1 MSNIYELPFPGKV
14 GHAEDTSVITG
25 TTACVF
31 DNLWQLFTLW
41 GHPGTRETELL
52 NPEYAVAKVDA
63 IVLSGGS
70 AFGLD
75 AAAGVKP
82 SSKKKVGVFLLTPS
96 VFYQSLQQLV

>member
-1 MSNIYELPFPGKV
+1 MSNIYELPFSGFKV
-14 GHAEDTSVITG
+14 GHAEDTSVVTG

-31 DNLWQLFTLW
+31 DEPAVAAVHIM
-41 GHPGTRETELL
+41 GASPGTRETELL

-75 AAAGVKP
+75 AAGGV
-82 SSKKKVGVFLLTPS
+82 SSQAQRRRSGY
-96 VFYQSLQQLV
+96 FY